1 MNVIVEEYSSSL
13 VLTLDRIN
21 ELKNEMESGISNSE
35 IYQAT
40 AAVGTWLDT
49 VVLDW

>member
-21 ELKNEMESGISNSE
+21 ELKNEMESGISHSE
-35 IYQAT
+35 IYQQL
-40 AAVGTWLDT
+40 AAVGTWLQ
-49 VVLDW
+49 